1 MLGAGDWG
9 VDPKRFLVFK
19 KLEVKWKRHVL
30 HHEVGIRI
38 EIPMLEN
45 GRGNDQ
51 SCMRGE
57 GTCSHR
63 SDIYREININI
74 NIKYITKYTYFVIS
88 L

>member
-1 MLGAGDWG
+1 M
-9 VDPKRFLVFK
+9 
-19 KLEVKWKRHVL
+19 EVKWKRHVL

-45 GRGNDQ
+45 WRGNDQ

-63 SDIYREININI
+63 SDIYGEINI
-74 NIKYITKYTYFVIS
+74 NIKYITKYKYLVIS